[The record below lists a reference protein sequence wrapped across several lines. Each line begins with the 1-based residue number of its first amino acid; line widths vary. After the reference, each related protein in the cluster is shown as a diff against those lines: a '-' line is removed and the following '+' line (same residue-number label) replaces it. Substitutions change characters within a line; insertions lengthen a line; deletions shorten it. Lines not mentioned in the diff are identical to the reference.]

1 MNSFKCLIVRY
12 GLDVCVVN
20 VFQSSITVLG
30 INEYTPEVIE
40 SALTRSKIWRLHPS
54 VQIKK
59 AVRCYYSKITRSP
72 DL

>member
-1 MNSFKCLIVRY
+1 MNSFKCLIVRD

-40 SALTRSKIWRLHPS
+40 SALTRSKIWRTAS
-54 VQIKK
+54 V
-59 AVRCYYSKITRSP
+59 SSN
-72 DL
+72 